1 MDDESMSLIATF
13 TLAYDAKL
21 AQSLLESAGIPTLL
35 RNEHAYGKAIAG
47 EYLELYVPAAAEQD
61 AREILASQVSV
72 KDLEA
77 QADAAGPRSSDR
89 D

>member
-1 MDDESMSLIATF
+1 MDDATMSLVATF
-13 TLAYDAKL
+13 ALSHEAKL

-47 EYLELYVPAAAEQD
+47 CYLELYVPASAEQD
-61 AREILASQVSV
+61 AREILASEVSV

-77 QADAAGPRSSDR
+77 QADAAGPRKLDR
-89 D
+89 E